1 MPQAG
6 EYLLQDDGEEGGR
19 VSYMAQNTTGQFH
32 IGWDGRCWGLWMV
45 PVKSKKVHVVLAQ

>member
-45 PVKSKKVHVVLAQ
+45 PVKSKKVHVILAQ